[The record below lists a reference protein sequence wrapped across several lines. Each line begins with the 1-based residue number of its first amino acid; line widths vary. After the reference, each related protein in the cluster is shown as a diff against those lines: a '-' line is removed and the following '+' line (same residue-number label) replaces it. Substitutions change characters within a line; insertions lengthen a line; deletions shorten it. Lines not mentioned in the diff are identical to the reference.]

1 MHLAVAACLLQA
13 CQPDERGTL
22 SPEVRVEVER
32 ATRRLAADFIAAD
45 GAKDPDRVLALF
57 ADSAS
62 VAIVSSG
69 QLRSSR
75 SAFRDALEALYG
87 SIRKLEIVED
97 EVRVAALGPDAAI
110 LTATYAYERIAL
122 DSTVT
127 RGRAAI
133 TYGCRRR
140 NGEWEIVHYHF
151 SRAPGST

>member
-32 ATRRLAADFIAAD
+32 AARRLAADFIAAD

-69 QLRSSR
+69 QLRSSL
-75 SAFRDALEALYG
+75 SAFRDALDALYG
-87 SIRKLEIVED
+87 GIRKLEIVED

-122 DSTVT
+122 DSTGYPGPGGDHL
-127 RGRAAI
+127 RMPAAE
-133 TYGCRRR
+133 R
-140 NGEWEIVHYHF
+140 
-151 SRAPGST
+151 